1 MHFPDLEVCC
11 DWSNF
16 FPLKSADVRGE
27 GTRDA
32 SLRMS
37 AGEAKRS
44 RKSGKLHKLTARA
57 IDCKTVGF
65 FPQNRFSVLEPKSS
79 VRVRRACETKEKNR
93 LYNEFVLTRCCRAV
107 KNLFTIPPSL

>member
-1 MHFPDLEVCC
+1 MIGL
-11 DWSNF
+11 SF
-16 FPLKSADVRGE
+16 FPVKSADVRGE

-32 SLRMS
+32 RLRMS

-65 FPQNRFSVLEPKSS
+65 FLKIGLAYLS
-79 VRVRRACETKEKNR
+79 VRVA
-93 LYNEFVLTRCCRAV
+93 
-107 KNLFTIPPSL
+107 